1 MKTDVFIQP
10 LAHPLIGL
18 ASLMRMAFSGVDL
31 APLGTQLIARAGTEP
46 RTADANALLD
56 LSIVLQLRGEREL
69 ALEMQ
74 SLALLN
80 QRLYAP
86 PMQRGLGDRSRAA
99 IRLLAVMGAGDLMA
113 NSPIEFL
120 LEDAD
125 VALDIVYVTDE
136 LDAFRYFP
144 EHDVLFVAV
153 AENEQ
158 NIPLLNKLSDAL
170 AAWPRPVVNDP
181 ARIARLSRDHNCA
194 LLKEVTGVDM
204 PVTVRVGR
212 SVLEQ
217 VSRGERSFAAVL
229 GDGDFP
235 VIVRPVDS
243 HAGHGLDRLADAA
256 ALAEYLSSAT
266 QSEFYVSRFVDYR
279 DADGMFRKY
288 RVMLIAGR
296 PFVAHMGIS
305 AHWMIHYLNAG
316 MAESAEKRDEEARF
330 MAEFDEGF
338 AVRHAAALREI
349 NRRIGLDYFGVDCAE
364 TPDGKLLIFEVD
376 SCMIVHAIDPVE
388 VFPYKQPQMRKLF
401 DAFTA
406 MLSHALQ
413 RAPT

>member
-316 MAESAEKRDEEARF
+316 MA
-330 MAEFDEGF
+330 
-338 AVRHAAALREI
+338 
-349 NRRIGLDYFGVDCAE
+349 
-364 TPDGKLLIFEVD
+364 
-376 SCMIVHAIDPVE
+376 
-388 VFPYKQPQMRKLF
+388 
-401 DAFTA
+401 
-406 MLSHALQ
+406 
-413 RAPT
+413 